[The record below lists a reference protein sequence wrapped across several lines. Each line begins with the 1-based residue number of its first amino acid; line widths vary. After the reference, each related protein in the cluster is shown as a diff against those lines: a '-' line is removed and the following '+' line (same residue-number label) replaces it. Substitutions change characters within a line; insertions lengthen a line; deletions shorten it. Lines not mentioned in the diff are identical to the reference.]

1 MPVPSRA
8 TGYRHL
14 TELSKGRHA
23 FGSAK
28 QRRSVA
34 ERPQGVFGRLRAT
47 RPGEYVVLDTTPLDV
62 FAMEPVTLR
71 WVPVELTVAMD
82 LLTRCVLGLR
92 LTPVSTKSQDVA
104 NVLFQCVTVQHSPT
118 ALPGEDGPAWP
129 FHGVPR
135 NLLVRTEEPDG
146 VSQQRVGGLPA
157 CVPEAIVVDH
167 GKQYLS
173 NHVIGVCARM
183 GITVQPAIP
192 HKATDKPN
200 VERFFRT
207 LRESLLQHL
216 PAYKGRTSTPAAATS
231 RTGRSTTSP
240 SSSRSSASGSAAS
253 ITTPSTTDCVS
264 RSCRGRRSRRRR
276 CSRSASPAPARSPCR
291 PGKG

>member
-1 MPVPSRA
+1 
-8 TGYRHL
+8 
-14 TELSKGRHA
+14 
-23 FGSAK
+23 
-28 QRRSVA
+28 
-34 ERPQGVFGRLRAT
+34 
-47 RPGEYVVLDTTPLDV
+47 
-62 FAMEPVTLR
+62 
-71 WVPVELTVAMD
+71 MD
-82 LLTRCVLGLR
+82 LFTRCILGLR

-104 NVLFQCVTVQHSPT
+104 NVLFQCVTVQHSAT
-118 ALPGEDGPAWP
+118 PGEDGPAWP

-216 PAYKGRTSTPAAATS
+216 PAYKGPDVYS
-231 RTGRSTTSP
+231 
-240 SSSRSSASGSAAS
+240 
-253 ITTPSTTDCVS
+253 
-264 RSCRGRRSRRRR
+264 RGRDIEDRAFYYVSELEQITREWVGSVYHHAQHNGL
-276 CSRSASPAPARSPCR
+276 CVPELPQTQFSPAEMFQIGIARAGSLTLPARE
-291 PGKG
+291 GFDL